1 MQFIYDT
8 PRINSMKQLSQS
20 RIAQTQTQT
29 QLDGC
34 GNSLIGRTKQI
45 AG

>member
-20 RIAQTQTQT
+20 TIAQTQTQI
-29 QLDGC
+29 QLGRC
-34 GNSLIGRTKQI
+34 GNSLIGRPKLI